1 MTTPT
6 RRAAPAT
13 ETARSTPGT
22 RPYQVLAGL
31 AALGILLQGV
41 WAGLFIRPGE
51 PNNGTWV
58 FVHARCAEV
67 TIAAAVAA
75 AAVAFWRLRA
85 RRDLLAGSGVLVVL
99 LVVEAYVGGEVFRR
113 PGLAVLH
120 IPLALVLMGLAVWLP
135 FRARR

>member
-6 RRAAPAT
+6 RRVAPA
-13 ETARSTPGT
+13 PGT
-22 RPYQVLAGL
+22 RTASGTRLYQVLAGL

-51 PNNGTWV
+51 PNDGTWV

-75 AAVAFWRLRA
+75 AAVAVWRLRA
-85 RRDLLAGSGVLVVL
+85 RRDLLLGSGALVVL

-120 IPLALVLMGLAVWLP
+120 IPLALALMGLAVWLP
-135 FRARR
+135 LRARR

>member
-6 RRAAPAT
+6 RRVAPAPRT
-13 ETARSTPGT
+13 RTASGT
-22 RPYQVLAGL
+22 RLYQVLAGL

-51 PNNGTWV
+51 PNDGTWV

-75 AAVAFWRLRA
+75 AAVAVWRLRA
-85 RRDLLAGSGVLVVL
+85 RRDLLLGSGALVVL

-120 IPLALVLMGLAVWLP
+120 IPLALALMGLAVWLP
-135 FRARR
+135 LRARR